1 MFCPSWIW
9 RSSAYITICFRF
21 SPSISFKLFLV
32 HLLGV
37 VVKFTLLY
45 NILLTAIKFS
55 RIANL
60 ARPSNISN
68 YSDNH
73 TDFKLIFYS
82 LFLPGYVEVE
92 DWIITNKWDYVVAN
106 KAVILLQNI
115 HEHRIK
121 FLIGIAGYSGVAII
135 CGILLIVSVSIKCKG
150 ESSNKTRRQ
159 FMLPWLCFDFLT
171 ISIITL
177 TFVTWA
183 FLSFFVHI
191 LLAILFPVIAGA
203 ILGLYIYL
211 WRNVRD
217 VYEMYGDE
225 QMKTASSGKLIHVN
239 TSSGGI
245 HYSSSKMY
253 RKLPAAASS
262 PHSVNSHPSV
272 LSGNRHIAVTWCNY
286 NKCYVCHFANIWV
299 EEIKRTYE
307 LLPWIHWLN
316 ILNHS
321 FNQSVIW
328 MNTYDHGTDYYW
340 P

>member
-1 MFCPSWIW
+1 MCCCGVCPQWPD
-9 RSSAYITICFRF
+9 RCC
-21 SPSISFKLFLV
+21 LC
-32 HLLGV
+32 
-37 VVKFTLLY
+37 
-45 NILLTAIKFS
+45 FS
-55 RIANL
+55 RKGGVILTGLLSILDNICIIVACVYSSI
-60 ARPSNISN
+60 RPA
-68 YSDNH
+68 YWD
-73 TDFKLIFYS
+73 K
-82 LFLPGYVEVE
+82 GYVEVE
-92 DWIITNKWDYVVAN
+92 HWIITNKWDYIVAN

-211 WRNVRD
+211 WRNVRE

-225 QMKTASSGKLIHVN
+225 HMKTASSGKLIHVN

-272 LSGNRHIAVTWCNY
+272 LSGNRHIAVT
-286 NKCYVCHFANIWV
+286 
-299 EEIKRTYE
+299 
-307 LLPWIHWLN
+307 
-316 ILNHS
+316 
-321 FNQSVIW
+321 
-328 MNTYDHGTDYYW
+328 
-340 P
+340 